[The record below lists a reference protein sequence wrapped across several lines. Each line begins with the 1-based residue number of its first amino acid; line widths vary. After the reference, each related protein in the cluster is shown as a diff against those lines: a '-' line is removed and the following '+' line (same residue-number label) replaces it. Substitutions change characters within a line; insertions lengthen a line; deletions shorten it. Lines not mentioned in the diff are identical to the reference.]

1 MFFVIAILFSP
12 LVIFSFILLNYFL
25 KQRNRFYYFVA
36 NFFSL
41 LLCFI
46 VFFFIIYFFSH
57 IFSDSVVYCITS
69 ERSIENS
76 LNNPDNH
83 QNPEI
88 KRSPFPNSMQ
98 KEALYIAGH
107 VAIWAF
113 IGFTRRLSAI
123 TLF

>member
-12 LVIFSFILLNYFL
+12 LVIFSFILLNCFL
-25 KQRNRFYYFVA
+25 KKRNRFYYFVA

-76 LNNPDNH
+76 LDS
-83 QNPEI
+83 PEI
-88 KRSPFPNSMQ
+88 KRIPFPNSMQ

-113 IGFTRRLSAI
+113 IGFTGRLSAI